1 MARFA
6 TIATAVLAMFCCAP
20 AFATTQSW
28 NITEVDPD
36 NGAQGQWLVTVEGG
50 KLTGSTNMQFD
61 TGAPLSYTLDGSITG
76 GALTVNML
84 DRSDGKKGCV
94 VSGHILTN
102 SDNKSHRIV
111 GETHCSNDEKFLLRG
126 GYF

>member
-1 MARFA
+1 MLR
-6 TIATAVLAMFCCAP
+6 P

-28 NITEVDPD
+28 KITEVDPE

-61 TGAPLSYTLDGSITG
+61 TGAPPSYTLDGSITG

-84 DRSDGKKGCV
+84 DRSDGKKWCGV
-94 VSGHILTN
+94 VSANILTN

>member
-6 TIATAVLAMFCCAP
+6 TMATAVLAMFFCAP

-36 NGAQGQWLVTVEGG
+36 NGAQGQWLVTIEGG
-50 KLTGSTNMQFD
+50 KLTGSVNMQFD
-61 TGAPLSYTLDGSITG
+61 TGAPLSYTLDGSITD

-84 DRSDGKKGCV
+84 DRSDGKRGCV
-94 VSGHILTN
+94 VSANIAN

-111 GETHCSNDEKFLLRG
+111 GKTHCSNDEKFLLRG